1 MFGSAQRAYLTA
13 TRHPWPCFL
22 FLLPL
27 LALYEGGVFWLGN
40 GQPDSLRNGADA
52 WIRLGLEKLGV
63 DQIVLAPVLLAV
75 VFLCWSWFW
84 RNNKPSDLLGV
95 VAGMGIESVVFA
107 LGLWALCRMS
117 LPFLE
122 GLGITLAYPPIPSED
137 AGRVITFIGAGI
149 YEEALFRLLILGGL
163 RWVLRQV
170 GVPAV
175 TAAAVA
181 VISSAVLFSA
191 AHHIGPFGEPFH
203 AGRFVFRCLAG
214 LYFALLFQFRGF
226 GVAAG
231 AHACYDVMVGIAV
244 V

>member
-1 MFGSAQRAYLTA
+1 MFGSAQRAYLMA

-27 LALYEGGVFWLGN
+27 LAVYEGGVFWLGG

-52 WIRLGLEKLGV
+52 WIRLGLEHLGL
-63 DQIVLAPVLLAV
+63 DQAAVVPVLLALI
-75 VFLCWSWFW
+75 FLGWSWIW
-84 RNNKPSDLLGV
+84 RDNKPGDVLGV
-95 VAGMGIESVVFA
+95 VTGMAIESVVFA
-107 LGLWALCRMS
+107 LGLWGLCRLS

-122 GLGITLAYPPIPSED
+122 GLGITLAYPVTPNED
-137 AGRVITFIGAGI
+137 AGRVVTFVGAGI
-149 YEEALFRLLILGGL
+149 YEEALFRLLILGGS
-163 RWVLRQV
+163 RWLLRQV
-170 GVPAV
+170 GVPAA
-175 TAAAVA
+175 TAAAIA
-181 VISSAVLFSA
+181 VLTSAALFSA

-203 AGRFVFRCLAG
+203 AGRFVFRFLAG
-214 LYFALLFQFRGF
+214 LFFALVFQFRGF

>member
-1 MFGSAQRAYLTA
+1 MSSSGQSAYLTA

-27 LALYEGGVFWLGN
+27 LVLYEGGVIWLGG

-52 WIRLGLEKLGV
+52 WIRLGLEHLGM
-63 DQIVLAPVLLAV
+63 DQIAVAPALLAL
-75 VFLCWSWFW
+75 VFLVWSWFG
-84 RNNKPSDLLGV
+84 RENRPADLLGV

-107 LGLWALCRMS
+107 LGLWALCRLS

-122 GLGITLAYPPIPSED
+122 GMGITLAYPPIPTED
-137 AGRVITFIGAGI
+137 AGRVVTFIGAGI
-149 YEEALFRLLILGGL
+149 YEEALFRLVILGGL
-163 RWVLRQV
+163 RWLLRLV
-170 GVPAV
+170 GVPPV
-175 TAAAVA
+175 SAATIA
-181 VISSAVLFSA
+181 VICSAALFSG

-203 AGRFVFRCLAG
+203 AGRFAFRCLAG

-231 AHACYDVMVGIAV
+231 AHACYDVMVGVAV